1 MLELQG
7 FGAQLAAGTWVTAQL
22 AVYAMGVALVLGLAG
37 AVAKEAGPAPL
48 RWLGNAYTGMV
59 RGLPELLVILLVY
72 FGSARVLT
80 GIAGWLGHD
89 GYVELSPF
97 AAGVTALAFN
107 YGAYLT
113 EVFRGAL
120 HTIPKGHLEAGLA
133 LGLRRGRIFRRI
145 VLPQLWR
152 VALPAI
158 GNIFMALL
166 KDTALVSVIGIEDLM
181 RETSL
186 AVGYTKEPFTFYF
199 AAALIYLA
207 LTALAT
213 AVIHLLERHTSH
225 GIRTLS
231 S

>member
-1 MLELQG
+1 MLDLQG
-7 FGAQLAAGTWVTAQL
+7 FGAQLAAGTWITIQL
-22 AVYAMGVALVLGLAG
+22 ALGAMGVGLVLGLLG
-37 AVAKEAGPAPL
+37 AAAKESPVPPL
-48 RWLGNAYTGMV
+48 RWLGNAYTTMV

-72 FGSARVLT
+72 YGSARILT
-80 GIAGWLGHD
+80 AAAGWFGHD
-89 GYVELSPF
+89 EYVELSAF

-120 HTIPKGHLEAGLA
+120 HTIPRGHVEAGLA

-145 VLPQLWR
+145 VLPQVWR
-152 VALPAI
+152 VALPAV

-181 RETSL
+181 RETAV
-186 AVGYTKEPFTFYF
+186 AVGSTKQPFTFYF
-199 AAALIYLA
+199 AAALIYLG

-213 AVIHLLERHTSH
+213 LVIHLLERHTSH
-225 GIRTLS
+225 GMRTLS